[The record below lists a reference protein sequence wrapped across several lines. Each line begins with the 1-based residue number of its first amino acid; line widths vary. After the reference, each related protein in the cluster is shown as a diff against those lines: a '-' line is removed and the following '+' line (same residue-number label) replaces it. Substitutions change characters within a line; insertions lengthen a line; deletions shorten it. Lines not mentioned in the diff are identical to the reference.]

1 MVIHVWAELPLLSVG
16 LHRARTGDRALRAA
30 TARELLVLHYFL
42 RRVLGSECVYR
53 RGSAAGLGVA
63 AGRVSGVWTKVAHPE
78 GGDGDSGPGASG
90 RGRPE
95 VRLLSSGGTAGERIC
110 ANGSTGTR
118 GSAFCGGHADFD
130 DSGDA
135 LQLRGFS
142 EDGEPAG

>member
-16 LHRARTGDRALRAA
+16 HHRARTGDRALRAA

-42 RRVLGSECVYR
+42 RRVPGSERVYR
-53 RGSAAGLGVA
+53 RRSAA
-63 AGRVSGVWTKVAHPE
+63 
-78 GGDGDSGPGASG
+78 GPGASG

-95 VRLLSSGGTAGERIC
+95 VRLLSSGGTAGERVC

-142 EDGEPAG
+142 EDGEPTGRVARVGAEVTRKEADIAA